1 MQRGW
6 RTPPAALARLFKGEN
21 RGSRLPCASRSV
33 PRRPARTR
41 RSGCSSRRLRRPPP
55 GQCGGN
61 PDQAPLER
69 ARYLASLP
77 NPLSWSSHPRWRD
90 GLASS
95 NRSDGSRAEGWRA
108 RTAGTGGPSWK
119 ICDDKPAPRI
129 PSPSGCAASA
139 VRCCFSPLRRISR
152 CAAAKQSRL
161 RGRGPSPRRNA
172 ARRTVPR
179 RGCKVRPRSKSGCPA
194 RPKPLTPATSS
205 WSGSTRARARMAIGV
220 VQRLRPTSGRTTTPP
235 AAPGHRRDGR
245 VQSGSPTGHRL
256 PDQPHDARP
265 VGVAEGQ
272 SRSQAARGHEG
283 PRLWRVGA
291 DGPAVRVLRHP
302 VRHQAPHPAL
312 RRSRCRATPVTPAT
326 SLRTGRRTTAQARG
340 ASPRWTSPT
349 PRPPS

>member
-1 MQRGW
+1 M
-6 RTPPAALARLFKGEN
+6 ARCVL
-21 RGSRLPCASRSV
+21 LPRSV
-33 PRRPARTR
+33 RWE
-41 RSGCSSRRLRRPPP
+41 SRRRFE
-55 GQCGGN
+55 
-61 PDQAPLER
+61 AP
-69 ARYLASLP
+69 
-77 NPLSWSSHPRWRD
+77 
-90 GLASS
+90 
-95 NRSDGSRAEGWRA
+95 
-108 RTAGTGGPSWK
+108 TAGTGGPSWK

-194 RPKPLTPATSS
+194 RPKPLTPATSRV
-205 WSGSTRARARMAIGV
+205 GRAVPGRGRGMAIGV
-220 VQRLRPTSGRTTTPP
+220 VQRLRLLRDVQQLRQ

-245 VQSGSPTGHRL
+245 VQSESPAGHRL

-283 PRLWRVGA
+283 PRLCA
-291 DGPAVRVLRHP
+291 SGPTDRQFAFFDIQSDCKHP
-302 VRHQAPHPAL
+302 TLFSEIEVPSH
-312 RRSRCRATPVTPAT
+312 
-326 SLRTGRRTTAQARG
+326 TGRRRRLRSGREDVLRRRRRELHRDGHRRPRDPQADRALDVSHSRPVRQRRRKPRLPGAAGKLRAVRYTSTTFNG
-340 ASPRWTSPT
+340 W
-349 PRPPS
+349 